1 MYLQLCHYTWS
12 SLYFTDAIP
21 CLVFSK
27 DSWVVWGWKTIYRE
41 SRYMIP
47 LFGLLWLRHVH
58 VLIAYNY
65 LEDLLFSN
73 RIEKSQC
80 PREFLPSSPKYLRIF
95 FFWLFLISYLC
106 GLTFKALHYG
116 IVSSGF
122 ELLQF
127 SEQLH
132 SFFVLSFH
140 CAPQI
145 FLQYG
150 SLYQIATKTE
160 TFLEVI
166 CSINIFIFFSWKK
179 FCFLD

>member
-12 SLYFTDAIP
+12 SLYFTDAIL

-95 FFWLFLISYLC
+95 FFFDCFWFLIFVGSPSKPFTMALFPQALSYCSL
-106 GLTFKALHYG
+106 
-116 IVSSGF
+116 VN
-122 ELLQF
+122 
-127 SEQLH
+127 
-132 SFFVLSFH
+132 SFI
-140 CAPQI
+140 I
-145 FLQYG
+145 FL
-150 SLYQIATKTE
+150 SCL
-160 TFLEVI
+160 
-166 CSINIFIFFSWKK
+166 FIVLLRSSYSMGVYTRLQQKQKLSWK
-179 FCFLD
+179 